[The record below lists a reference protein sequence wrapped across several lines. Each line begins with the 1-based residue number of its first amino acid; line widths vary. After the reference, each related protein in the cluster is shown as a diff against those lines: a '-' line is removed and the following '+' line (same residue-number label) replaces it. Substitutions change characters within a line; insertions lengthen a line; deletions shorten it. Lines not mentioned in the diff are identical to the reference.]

1 MKQTT
6 LNSSQTKRRTTR
18 RFTGRLKTWTMLALT
33 AGVIAAQTPAEA
45 KIKWKHVLGIIATVG
60 GVGVGLGGHPEIGV
74 ALIGLQG
81 KLLTTAAIIANDTN
95 IVTGPDVTPLGFR
108 GLGSPTP
115 SPAAMDAMLAMN
127 CPDVPVVGTPNE
139 QFFIQ
144 KANVFIALG
153 RDFRAATNPV
163 VQSDLLQQMSAALV
177 EAADAYSA
185 LGLTNEVTQADW
197 DAFKLDCVDGVAP
210 AIEEDYLIACGLNPA
225 QRAAL
230 NQFQSKQ
237 TTKMDYRVRLR
248 PDDAIRRAAAL
259 LNRHNVGFADLL
271 HEPIGD
277 ATLTEVAGA
286 GGVQVDFG
294 PGGGGAGGLAGVS
307 ITLPD
312 VQSWDG
318 YWSELDAGDTLPV
331 GAFVESR
338 ATGLTLGSTG
348 NGPLGSWRMTKLG
361 TTNYAVTAD
370 FSPLGASN
378 FTVMVFNGTNLV
390 HTATNQNGNLA
401 FVNGCV
407 SDDHWGRP
415 TPKPVLG
422 GALTL
427 RGPKDIQLGSGAF
440 AVGDRISIVPENVPT
455 ILSFRSVSI
464 VASGVPS
471 LTLTNQTIPTASLR
485 PLPIRWLRLGVMGTF
500 GGCFPGSGYCTLIP
514 IWGLDTTPVMLTH
527 NNGLKLEFLESN
539 TALSNVFN
547 VSQPVSLADE
557 DAQHFG
563 YGTMKIRP
571 GNYPVDYS
579 VNPFGTVHLNVEAK
593 DITMSPVVNGVS
605 IINWMCDGVR
615 VLQESENPTGPW
627 MDMDVQ
633 VQTPTVSVTH
643 PTRPKRFF
651 RVRSRD

>member
-1 MKQTT
+1 MKQTA
-6 LNSSQTKRRTTR
+6 LNSSKSTRQMKR
-18 RFTGRLKTWTMLALT
+18 RFTSRLKTWTMLALT

-45 KIKWKHVLGIIATVG
+45 KIKWKHVLGVVATVG

-81 KLLTTAAIIANDTN
+81 KLLSSAAIIANNTN
-95 IVTGPDVTPLGFR
+95 IITGPDVTPLGFR
-108 GLGSPTP
+108 GEGSPDP
-115 SPAAMDAMLAMN
+115 SPAAMDALLAMD
-127 CPDVPVVGTPNE
+127 CPDVPVVGTPDE

-163 VQSDLLQQMSAALV
+163 AQSDLLQQMSAALV
-177 EAADAYSA
+177 EAADAYAA

-197 DAFKLDCVDGVAP
+197 DTFKLDCADGVAP
-210 AIEEDYLIACGLNPA
+210 SIEEDYLIACGLNPA

-237 TTKMDYRVRLR
+237 TTKIEFRVRLR
-248 PDDAIRRAAAL
+248 PDDALRQAAAL

-277 ATLTEVAGA
+277 ATLTEVAGT

-294 PGGGGAGGLAGVS
+294 PGGGGAGGLAGVT

-318 YWSELDAGDTLPV
+318 YWSELDADDTLPV
-331 GAFVESR
+331 GAFVESS
-338 ATGLTLGSTG
+338 ATGMTLGSTG
-348 NGPLGSWRMTKLG
+348 NAPLGSWRMTKLG

-390 HTATNQNGNLA
+390 HTATNQSGNLA
-401 FVNGCV
+401 IVNGCV

-415 TPKPVLG
+415 TTKPVLG

-427 RGPKDIQLGSGAF
+427 RGPKDISLGSGAF
-440 AVGDRISIVPENVPT
+440 AIGDRISIVPENAPT
-455 ILSFRSVSI
+455 ILSFRSVSV

-471 LTLTNQTIPTASLR
+471 LTITNQTIPTASFR
-485 PLPIRWLRLGVMGTF
+485 PLLRWLRLGVMGTF

-514 IWGLDTTPVMLTH
+514 IWELDTTPVMLTH
-527 NNGLKLEFLESN
+527 SNGLKLEFLEPN
-539 TALSNVFN
+539 TALSTVFN
-547 VSQPVSLADE
+547 VSQAVALTDE
-557 DAQHFG
+557 EAQHFG
-563 YGTMKIRP
+563 YGKMKIKP

-579 VNPFGTVHLNVEAK
+579 TNPFGTVHLNVEAQ
-593 DITMSPVVNGVS
+593 DIAMGPVVNGVS
-605 IINWMCDGVR
+605 IITWMNDGVR
-615 VLQESENPTGPW
+615 IIQESENATGPW

-633 VQTPTVSVTH
+633 LQTPKVTVTH
-643 PTRPKRFF
+643 PSRPKRFF